1 MKKNYVSPRADII
14 YTNIEDALLAGS
26 DGHIHYPGESGA
38 KAHDFDLDEFSVEPL
53 WSDEMDGKNK

>member
-26 DGHIHYPGESGA
+26 DVNGHFPGGTGA
-38 KAHDFDLDEFSVEPL
+38 KAHDFDLDDFSDESL
-53 WSDEMDGKNK
+53 WSDEMYGNNK